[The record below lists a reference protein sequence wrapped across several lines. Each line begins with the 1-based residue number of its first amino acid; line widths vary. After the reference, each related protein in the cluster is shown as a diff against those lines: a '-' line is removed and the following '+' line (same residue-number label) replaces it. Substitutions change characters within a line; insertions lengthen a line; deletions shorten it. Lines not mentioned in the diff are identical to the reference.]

1 MGIWVKIGI
10 LFFFSENG
18 QRRVLQLV
26 EQNSIF
32 IILFSPL
39 TVTLL
44 ILLFISS
51 YLNFILQRPTERMI
65 LQLSSESES
74 DWLINYLQSLAPKYA
89 QNTRKTYYFLLENY
103 NRNLLYLKKMIHWF
117 FFKFSDWSLKSQFR
131 AIHDMMWDTL
141 YLICLN
147 Y

>member
-32 IILFSPL
+32 IVLFSPL

-74 DWLINYLQSLAPKYA
+74 D
-89 QNTRKTYYFLLENY
+89 
-103 NRNLLYLKKMIHWF
+103 
-117 FFKFSDWSLKSQFR
+117 
-131 AIHDMMWDTL
+131 
-141 YLICLN
+141 
-147 Y
+147 